1 MNTLTNIA
9 LVFSHN
15 PDKFW
20 AGVFLL
26 LLIGAIVYMSII
38 LMIAIPGTM
47 FTLVNTGEPHRLMR
61 LLYLITIT
69 ILLVTYCAF
78 MIIASISILQ

>member
-20 AGVFLL
+20 AGGFLL

-38 LMIAIPGTM
+38 LMIAIPGTIFM
-47 FTLVNTGEPHRLMR
+47 LVNTGGPHRLMR
-61 LLYLITIT
+61 LLYLIIIT
-69 ILLVTYCAF
+69 VLLGTYSVF
-78 MIIASISILQ
+78 IVITSISLLQ